1 MIEKMLAGVFKVV
14 TDEAAAN
21 PEFARKLEVS
31 LAKFADEYIEGRDA
45 ELRIADFHPFIA
57 FRKATPEAFRARLMA
72 LDAKALKLVIDKH
85 RLDPAGALKGRGS
98 KKALV
103 EHIFVAAKKRTERD
117 AKLFE
122 Y

>member
-1 MIEKMLAGVFKVV
+1 MIEITLAGMFKVV

-31 LAKFADEYIEGRDA
+31 LAKFADEYIEGRDR
-45 ELRIADFHPFIA
+45 ERRIADFHPFIE
-57 FRKATPEAFRARLMA
+57 FRKVTPAGFRARLMA
-72 LDAKALKLVIDKH
+72 FDAKELKRVIEKH
-85 RLDPAGALKGRGS
+85 RLDPAGTLKGKGA

-103 EHIFVAAKKRTERD
+103 DHIFSAAQKRTERD
-117 AKLFE
+117 SKLFE

>member
-21 PEFARKLEVS
+21 PDFARKLEVS

-45 ELRIADFHPFIA
+45 ERRIADFHPFIE
-57 FRKATPEAFRARLMA
+57 FRKSTPEEFRVRLMA
-72 LDAKALKLVIDKH
+72 LDAKELKLVIEKH
-85 RLDPAGALKGRGS
+85 RLDPAGALKGRGA

-103 EHIFVAAKKRTERD
+103 DHIFAAAQKRTERD
-117 AKLFE
+117 SKLFE

>member
-21 PEFARKLEVS
+21 PDFARKLETS
-31 LAKFADEYIEGRDA
+31 LAKFADEYIESRDA
-45 ELRIADFHPFIA
+45 QRSIADFHPFIEY
-57 FRKATPEAFRARLMA
+57 RKGTPDEFRARLMA
-72 LDAKALKLVIDKH
+72 FDAKTLKLIVERN
-85 RLDPAGALKGRGS
+85 RLDPAGALKGKGA

-103 EHIFVAAKKRTERD
+103 DHIFAAAQKRTERD
-117 AKLFE
+117 SKLFE

>member
-1 MIEKMLAGVFKVV
+1 MIEKMLASMFKVV
-14 TDEAAAN
+14 TEEAAAN

-45 ELRIADFHPFIA
+45 GRRVADFHPYIE
-57 FRKATPEAFRARLMA
+57 FRKRTPEEFRTCLMSF
-72 LDAKALKLVIDKH
+72 DGNELKLIVEKY
-85 RLDPAGALKGRGS
+85 RLDPAATLKAKTA

-103 EHIFVAAKKRTERD
+103 DHIFAAAQKRTERD

>member
-45 ELRIADFHPFIA
+45 ELRIADFHPFIE
-57 FRKATPEAFRARLMA
+57 FRKATPEEFRARLMA
-72 LDAKALKLVIDKH
+72 LEVKELKLVIDKH
-85 RLDPAGALKGRGS
+85 RLDGAGALKGRVS

-117 AKLFE
+117 SKLFE